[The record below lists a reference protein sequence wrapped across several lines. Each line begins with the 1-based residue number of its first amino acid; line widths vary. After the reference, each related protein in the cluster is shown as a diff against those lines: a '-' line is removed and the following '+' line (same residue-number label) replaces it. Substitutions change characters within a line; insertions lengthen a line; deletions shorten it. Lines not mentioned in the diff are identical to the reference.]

1 MDNAYKIAYFHQKT
15 PCVEVLTSGVAGA
28 ELTTAERPLSLISL
42 AARQVVDAAKLR
54 GLCYRRF
61 RADITLDCEIMPPK
75 GSKLACGELVL
86 EILPEGKT
94 CWPECILLEKDLPCP
109 LIDGVRFAC
118 VEAPGNLCQGDQ
130 LTLIT
135 EKS

>member
-1 MDNAYKIAYFHQKT
+1 MDNAYKIAYFHQNT
-15 PCVEVLTSGVAGA
+15 PCVKVLTSGVAGA

-42 AARQVVDAAKLR
+42 AARQAVDAAKLR

-61 RADITLDCEIMPPK
+61 QADITLDCESMPPK
-75 GSKLACGELVL
+75 GARLACGDLTIR
-86 EILPEGKT
+86 ILPEGKQ
-94 CWPECILLEKDLPCP
+94 CFPECILIERELPCP
-109 LIDGVRFAC
+109 LIDGVRFAG
-118 VEAPGNLCQGDQ
+118 VETPGNLCQGDQ